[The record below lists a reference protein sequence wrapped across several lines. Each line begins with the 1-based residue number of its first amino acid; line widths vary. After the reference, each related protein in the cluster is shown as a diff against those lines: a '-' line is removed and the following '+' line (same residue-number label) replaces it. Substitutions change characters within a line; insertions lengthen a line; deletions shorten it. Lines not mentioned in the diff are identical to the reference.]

1 MRLDVIEFPMMKERA
16 HIKTNRRDIFQTPP
30 LIIIGVFI
38 IHCFVPK
45 FDSVNRSDI
54 ILSHRIY

>member
-38 IHCFVPK
+38 IHYLFC
-45 FDSVNRSDI
+45 SEI
-54 ILSHRIY
+54 